1 MGAGTKRKPDFIAYM
16 NRETKTGRRWIDIGA
31 AWLHA
36 NGKGFTVQL
45 TAMPLDGKVV
55 CVLPSKKPDDGDL
68 I

>member
-1 MGAGTKRKPDFIAYM
+1 MAAPTRRKPDFIAYM
-16 NRETKTGRRWIDIGA
+16 NRETKSGKRWVDIGV
-31 AWLHA
+31 AWEHG

-55 CVLPSKKPDDGDL
+55 CVLPSRKPGEDDL